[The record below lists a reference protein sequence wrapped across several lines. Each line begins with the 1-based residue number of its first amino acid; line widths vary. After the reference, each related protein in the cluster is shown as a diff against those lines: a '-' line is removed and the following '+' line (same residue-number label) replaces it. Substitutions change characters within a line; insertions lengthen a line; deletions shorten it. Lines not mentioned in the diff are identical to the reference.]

1 MQSIIYYRR
10 KFNWLF
16 DQMRI
21 FPVLQWSNICVLLG
35 LWKCIPSACL
45 VCLVPYREHVDRP
58 STGTGDEEACFRSF
72 LWQNILYFA
81 STILTVMQ
89 DTWVV
94 SSWNSWWEATLVPST
109 LGFPF
114 NLFGISYFLLLY
126 PPPPVLQ
133 SLVRGPGM
141 GCWVPGVV
149 RKSPNGSLTSIKS
162 LQRLSMDNIV
172 PIWKKLSITPLPWV
186 LPSSLMVIPP
196 SFSS

>member
-1 MQSIIYYRR
+1 MYTKCLLYVLSPTDHLQEQEMRRPVLDPFSGRIYYI
-10 KFNWLF
+10 LL
-16 DQMRI
+16 
-21 FPVLQWSNICVLLG
+21 PPSLQWC
-35 LWKCIPSACL
+35 KTP
-45 VCLVPYREHVDRP
+45 
-58 STGTGDEEACFRSF
+58 
-72 LWQNILYFA
+72 
-81 STILTVMQ
+81 
-89 DTWVV
+89 WVV

-114 NLFGISYFLLLY
+114 NLFGISYLLLLY

-141 GCWVPGVV
+141 GCWVPEVV

-162 LQRLSMDNIV
+162 LQLLSMDNIV
-172 PIWKKLSITPLPWV
+172 PIWRKLSITPLPWV